1 MPSTRTCQELIA
13 QFSDFLDGE
22 LDAALCEKIEQ
33 HLAECSDCHTVAETV
48 QTMLALYRGART
60 DVPGDAHAHLL
71 QVLGLDKTKRAF
83 DSERPCF
90 SKCQQ

>member
-1 MPSTRTCQELIA
+1 MPSTKTCQELIA
-13 QFSDFLDGE
+13 QLSNFLDGE

-48 QTMLALYRGART
+48 QTMLALYRGAPREL
-60 DVPGDAHAHLL
+60 PRDAHAHLL
-71 QVLGLDKTKRAF
+71 QVLGLETKRAF

-90 SKCQQ
+90 SKCEQ